1 MILLLIQAV
10 GLVGGLLFVQWREW
24 KKSNR
29 VTRIIY
35 AVCLLSAATMWVLSN
50 TLMFTHTSFA
60 WLPKF
65 SFAG

>member
-1 MILLLIQAV
+1 M
-10 GLVGGLLFVQWREW
+10 LFVQWREW

-35 AVCLLSAATMWVLSN
+35 TVCLLSAATMWVLSN

-60 WLPKF
+60 WIPKF